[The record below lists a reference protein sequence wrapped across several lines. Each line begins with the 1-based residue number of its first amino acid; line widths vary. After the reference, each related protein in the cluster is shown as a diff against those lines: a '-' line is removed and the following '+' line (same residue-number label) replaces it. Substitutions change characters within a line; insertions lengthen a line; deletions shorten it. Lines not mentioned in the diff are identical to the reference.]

1 MAGFWLF
8 MLVMDQLAPV
18 TMIILGRLFLR
29 SLPHTI
35 NYTFGYRTAMSM
47 KNQETWQ
54 FAHQYCGKLWLRLGW
69 TLVPFSL
76 IPMLF
81 VIGNDIETI
90 ANVGLAV
97 ALLQLAPLVGSIFP
111 TEIALKKVFD
121 KTGRRK
127 AM

>member
-1 MAGFWLF
+1 MIGFWLF
-8 MLVMDQLAPV
+8 MLVMDLLIPV
-18 TMIILGRLFLR
+18 TMIVLGRLFLR
-29 SLPHTI
+29 KPPHTI

-69 TLVPFSL
+69 MLVPLSV

-81 VIGNDIETI
+81 VIGRDIETV

-97 ALLQLAPLVGSIFP
+97 SLLQLAPLVGSIFP
-111 TEIALKKVFD
+111 TELALKKVFD
-121 KTGRRK
+121 KNGRRK
-127 AM
+127 AT